1 MKKILIEF
9 HIVKRNSV
17 FYHTAMASYK
27 INICFTDLGQMQRST
42 QAVAGRKSGGGALLL
57 PVSSAKSVS
66 LRRIYA

>member
-42 QAVAGRKSGGGALLL
+42 QAVAGRKSGGGGVVVA
-57 PVSSAKSVS
+57 S
-66 LRRIYA
+66 